1 METFAVGNR
10 LNSKSILCVKAEKK
24 KKQLWVITK
33 GCSMFLV
40 EKQGEMRIF

>member
-24 KKQLWVITK
+24 KKAVV
-33 GCSMFLV
+33 GNN
-40 EKQGEMRIF
+40 